1 MWASVMSEYYVRM
14 MILFCVGVGQAG
26 VVLRMQG
33 ALEEK
38 IRILLYGASGWTGL
52 RHSIKWAES
61 GERYRV
67 DGGKVLLSAF
77 LRISFRPYLA
87 AKPLLLDSRC
97 SPSSAHERE
106 EEGRR
111 GGGGGGGEL

>member
-1 MWASVMSEYYVRM
+1 M
-14 MILFCVGVGQAG
+14 
-26 VVLRMQG
+26 
-33 ALEEK
+33 
-38 IRILLYGASGWTGL
+38 
-52 RHSIKWAES
+52 
-61 GERYRV
+61 

-97 SPSSAHERE
+97 SPSSAHER
-106 EEGRR
+106 G